1 MLTVVGAIANGGT
14 AVMPYVVSEV
24 SSPTGKALI
33 KTKPASEKYIE
44 QGTADLLAGMMR
56 SNVENGYGD
65 YNFKGLSMCGKTG
78 TAEVGDGQEPHAW
91 FMGFSKSEDCPL
103 AIVVVIENGGW
114 GASNAIPVASS
125 VMRAAYKVTAAD

>member
-1 MLTVVGAIANGGT
+1 MTRKISA
-14 AVMPYVVSEV
+14 
-24 SSPTGKALI
+24 ALI
-33 KTKPASEKYIE
+33 A
-44 QGTADLLAGMMR
+44 GLLMLVLC
-56 SNVENGYGD
+56 S
-65 YNFKGLSMCGKTG
+65 CGKTG